1 MTEVPE
7 KVIVYDS
14 GVPPMR
20 VVYPENLA
28 GMVCFWS
35 KGLGR
40 DDVRPM
46 GEFKYVQVEKAAR
59 SGRALIVK
67 PAGYELYYSN
77 FVDQETA
84 RSISSTLES
93 GSLGGEFYFHHKGG
107 IMLAIFRPSKKKPNA
122 GWKSISSPAYGKWER
137 G

>member
-7 KVIVYDS
+7 KVIVHDS
-14 GVPPMR
+14 GIPPMR

-40 DDVRPM
+40 GDAMPM
-46 GEFKYVQVEKAAR
+46 GEFKYVQVEKAAH
-59 SGRALIVK
+59 SGRALIVR

-84 RSISSTLES
+84 RSMSSMPES
-93 GSLGGEFYFHHKGG
+93 SGLGGEYYFHHKGRM
-107 IMLAIFRPSKKKPNA
+107 MLSIFRPSKKKPNA
-122 GWKSISSPAYGKWER
+122 GYKSYSSRRYAEWER
-137 G
+137 R

>member
-7 KVIVYDS
+7 KVIVHDS
-14 GVPPMR
+14 GIPPMR

-40 DDVRPM
+40 GEAMPM
-46 GEFKYVQVEKAAR
+46 GEFKYVQVEKAAH
-59 SGRALIVK
+59 SGRALIVR

-93 GSLGGEFYFHHKGG
+93 GGLGGEFYFHHKGG
-107 IMLAIFRPSKKKPNA
+107 IMLAIFRPSEKKQNV
-122 GWKSISSPAYGKWER
+122 GWKSYASPAYGKWEQ

>member
-14 GVPPMR
+14 GIPPMR

-28 GMVCFWS
+28 GMVCFWA
-35 KGLGR
+35 KGR
-40 DDVRPM
+40 DQGGAIPM

-59 SGRALIVK
+59 SGRALIVS
-67 PAGYELYYSN
+67 PAGYELYYSD
-77 FVDQETA
+77 FLDQETA
-84 RSISSTLES
+84 RSMSSTPD
-93 GSLGGEFYFHHKGG
+93 GGGLGGEYYFHHKGRM
-107 IMLAIFRPSKKKPNA
+107 MLSIFRPSMKKPNA
-122 GWKSISSPAYGKWER
+122 GRRSFSGRRYAEWER

>member
-7 KVIVYDS
+7 KVIVHDS
-14 GVPPMR
+14 GIPPMR

-35 KGLGR
+35 KNME
-40 DDVRPM
+40 P
-46 GEFKYVQVEKAAR
+46 GETKP
-59 SGRALIVK
+59 GRALIIR

-77 FVDQETA
+77 FVDPETA
-84 RSISSTLES
+84 RSLSPTIEN
-93 GSLGGEFYFHHKGG
+93 GGLGGEYYFYHKGRM
-107 IMLAIFRPSKKKPNA
+107 MLSIFRPSVKKPNVGRRSFSGRRYA
-122 GWKSISSPAYGKWER
+122 EWER

>member
-7 KVIVYDS
+7 KVIVHDS

-28 GMVCFWS
+28 GMVCFWA
-35 KGLGR
+35 KGRGQGEAI
-40 DDVRPM
+40 PM

-59 SGRALIVK
+59 SGRALIVR

-84 RSISSTLES
+84 RSMASLPESS
-93 GSLGGEFYFHHKGG
+93 GLGGEYYFHHKGRM
-107 IMLAIFRPSKKKPNA
+107 MLSIFRPAAKKPNA
-122 GWKSISSPAYGKWER
+122 GRRSFSGRRYAEWER

>member
-20 VVYPENLA
+20 VVYPETLA
-28 GMVCFWS
+28 GMVCFWA

-40 DDVRPM
+40 DDVKPM
-46 GEFKYVQVEKAAR
+46 GEFKYVKVEKAAR

-107 IMLAIFRPSKKKPNA
+107 VMLAIFRPSKKKSNV
-122 GWKSISSPAYGKWER
+122 GWKSYSSPVGKWER